1 MRTCSLDQC
10 WKLARIIVGALGC
23 ALLVACSSVKL
34 AYNNLPT
41 VTWWWLDGYVDLDA
55 TQSPRVREALAQLL
69 DWHRRNELPRFIP
82 LLQKAQSLAPD
93 TLTAEQ
99 VCALSDEIR
108 DRLLAFAVQA
118 EAPGAELVLSL
129 GDAQLQHLQRK
140 YAKVNESY
148 RKDWLVLDA
157 NKRQDKRFDQLLD
170 RYEDFYG
177 PLDKSQRELLRQL
190 VAQSVFSAERFD
202 AQRRTRQQEAL
213 ALLRGLRA
221 GSPSPAEAPG
231 TQDMQAAQ
239 AALNG
244 YVQRTAHPPPGPW
257 RDYQQ
262 ALSMEGCRNL
272 AALHNTTTPA
282 QRERAARRLR
292 DYENDVRQL
301 AAS

>member
-1 MRTCSLDQC
+1 M
-10 WKLARIIVGALGC
+10 ARIIVAALGC
-23 ALLVACSSVKL
+23 ALLCACSSVKL

-55 TQSPRVREALAQLL
+55 SQSPRVREALAQLL
-69 DWHRRNELPRFIP
+69 DWHRRNELPKFIP
-82 LLQKAQSLAPD
+82 LLQKAQALAPD
-93 TLTAEQ
+93 TLTPEQ
-99 VCALSDEIR
+99 VCTFSDAIR
-108 DRLLAFAVQA
+108 DRLLAFAVRA
-118 EAPGAELVLSL
+118 ETPGAELALSL
-129 GDAQLQHLQRK
+129 DDAQLQHLQRK

-148 RKDWLVLDA
+148 RKDWLALDA

-177 PLDKSQRELLRQL
+177 TLDTSQRELLRQL

-221 GSPSPAEAPG
+221 DPASSSD
-231 TQDMQAAQ
+231 TQAAQ

-262 ALSMEGCRNL
+262 ALSTEGCRNL
-272 AALHNTTTPA
+272 ATLHNTTTAA

-292 DYENDVRQL
+292 EYENDVRQL